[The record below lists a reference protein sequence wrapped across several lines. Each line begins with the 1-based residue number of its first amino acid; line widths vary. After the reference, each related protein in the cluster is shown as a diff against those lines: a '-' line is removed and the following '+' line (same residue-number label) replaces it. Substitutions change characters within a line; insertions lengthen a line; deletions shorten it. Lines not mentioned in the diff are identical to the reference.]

1 MKTFDK
7 IKKNAEQAK
16 IVRFVNVPHLSIRQC
31 EAAVRAGKPMDF
43 FSTNQFEDDEKEKM
57 SEVTLQTPLTTDNRS
72 TDPVSN
78 ICKDTNTDT
87 VSDIYKDTSTEPVS
101 DVYEDTSTD
110 PVSYIYEDSS
120 TDTESDVY
128 EDSSSTDTESDIYQ
142 RFSENPTIDEIRDF
156 VALERIRTNGIKAM
170 KFNDVV
176 YHASMQPEPV
186 DLFKKLWF
194 EGELTALYAD
204 TNVGKSI
211 LAVQIAEH
219 VAKLGKRVCYVDL
232 EMSDKAVEMRS
243 RDENGKQHVF
253 PDNMYRIT
261 PDSFRNYSLNQ
272 QNDAEEDF
280 LEKIEFAAREINAD
294 VVIIDN
300 ITAICSGI
308 ESGEAAV
315 KYINQLLR
323 MRNNNN
329 WSILFLAHTPKTEGR
344 QAITRDTM
352 AGSKRVISLIDSAF
366 AIGEVPGKQNM
377 RYIKQTKVRQ
387 CDALYGENNVML
399 CKIERVNGLL
409 SFVEKGTAS
418 EARLLRSRQTGS
430 SVDEGLMQRLLELRA
445 AGKTY
450 REMAELT
457 GYSKSQIQ
465 HYISTY
471 NKEINPEES

>member
-1 MKTFDK
+1 MKEFTK
-7 IKKNAEQAK
+7 IQHRAGEAK
-16 IVRFVNVPHLSIRQC
+16 IVRFVNLPHLSLSQC
-31 EAAVRAGKPMDF
+31 EAAVKAGKPVDF
-43 FSTNQFEDDEKEKM
+43 FSTNQFEEEEKEKEKM
-57 SEVTLQTPLTTDNRS
+57 SEVTPQTPLTTDDS
-72 TDPVSN
+72 PTETESVDYQDSSN
-78 ICKDTNTDT
+78 DTE
-87 VSDIYKDTSTEPVS
+87 SEAYQ
-101 DVYEDTSTD
+101 
-110 PVSYIYEDSS
+110 DSS
-120 TDTESDVY
+120 TDTESDA
-128 EDSSSTDTESDIYQ
+128 YQ
-142 RFSENPTIDEIRDF
+142 DFSENPTLDEIRDF
-156 VALERIRTNGIKAM
+156 VALERIRKNGIKAM

-176 YHASMQPEPV
+176 YQASMQPEPI

-243 RDENGKQHVF
+243 RDENGSQHVF
-253 PDNMYRIT
+253 PDNMYRVT

-344 QAITRDTM
+344 QPITRDTM

-366 AIGEVPGKQNM
+366 AIGEVPGKQDM

-387 CDALYGENNVML
+387 CEAVYGENNVLL
-399 CKIERVNGLL
+399 CRIERVNGLL

-418 EARLLRSRQTGS
+418 EARLLRTRESGS
-430 SVDEGLMQRLLELRA
+430 SVDEDLMQQLLELRA
-445 AGKTY
+445 AGKSY

-457 GYSKSQIQ
+457 GCSKSQI
-465 HYISTY
+465 HNYISKY
-471 NKEINPEES
+471 NKEIKPEES